1 MTRSE
6 FRERLEKQVLVLD
19 GATGT
24 ELQRLGMP
32 QGVCPEK
39 WVLGN
44 PEVLREVQQAYIDA
58 GAQGIYS
65 CTFGANRVKLEE
77 FGLHEDVHELNRDL
91 VRLSRAVAGDEVL
104 VAGDM
109 SPTGRFVEPFGD
121 LAFDDAVEIYREQVV
136 GLLEGGADFFMVET
150 MVDIQEAR
158 AAVLA
163 VREECDLPVCVSLT
177 FDESGRTLTGTDPQT
192 AVIILQ
198 HLGADAVGCN
208 CSTGPRPMR
217 RVLETMA
224 KVAHIPLLALPNAGI
239 PRLVRNETVFSLS
252 AEDFVAETA
261 PIAQTAS
268 MIGGCCGTS
277 PEYIRVL
284 AEAVETMPVP
294 AIPDQHPSALSSAR
308 QTVFLDAGQPV
319 LVVGERINPTGKE
332 ALKAELREGK
342 TGEVRRL
349 ALEQGKAGADLL
361 DVNVGAS
368 GVDEGAAMIEAIDC
382 LCTVSDLPLCIDSSD
397 PAVIERALR
406 MYPGRALVNSISGEA
421 GKADALL
428 PIVARYG
435 AMFIALPVGDDGI
448 PASAEE
454 RAKIIQKLHERAR
467 AESLDKDS
475 MVVDGLVMTVSSDQ
489 TAAAETLRLV
499 DWTANTFGAAS
510 LVGLSNVSFG
520 LPERQWINAGF
531 LAMAT
536 HQGLRMMIANP
547 SDEVLMNT
555 KLAGDVLTNRDPGAR
570 RYAEHFAPSAS
581 AESATDQADIAGT
594 ALEPVHE
601 AVLEGDREN
610 IVTEINE
617 ALDAGFEPERLMQK
631 AMIPAITRVGELF
644 EKHIYFLPQLIRSAE
659 AMRTGFE
666 RLEPLMTETEH
677 AAAER
682 PVIVLATVA
691 GDIHDIGKSIVAVML
706 SNYGFDVRDLGK
718 DVGTDAILDAIE
730 ESGASLAGLSALMTT
745 TMGAMKDV
753 LDQAR
758 KRGIN
763 CRFMIGGAAVDRAY
777 AAEIGADGY
786 ADDAYSAVKEAERL
800 LQ

>member
-104 VAGDM
+104 AAGDM

-617 ALDAGFEPERLMQK
+617 ALDA
-631 AMIPAITRVGELF
+631 
-644 EKHIYFLPQLIRSAE
+644 
-659 AMRTGFE
+659 
-666 RLEPLMTETEH
+666 
-677 AAAER
+677 
-682 PVIVLATVA
+682 
-691 GDIHDIGKSIVAVML
+691 
-706 SNYGFDVRDLGK
+706 
-718 DVGTDAILDAIE
+718 
-730 ESGASLAGLSALMTT
+730 
-745 TMGAMKDV
+745 
-753 LDQAR
+753 
-758 KRGIN
+758 
-763 CRFMIGGAAVDRAY
+763 
-777 AAEIGADGY
+777 
-786 ADDAYSAVKEAERL
+786 
-800 LQ
+800 